1 MDVNAPARL
10 ADKPSIAQQ
19 NTERRHSALQRA
31 LALVL
36 ANALFWQP
44 ILVQAQG
51 VVASNPNTQVGQA
64 GNGVPVVN
72 IAAPNASG
80 LSHNQYQ
87 QYNVDAQGLILNNAT
102 DTAQATQLGGI
113 IQGNPNL
120 QGQAAGV
127 ILNEV
132 TGANPSQLKGYTEV
146 AGQAAKVIVA
156 NPHGITCN
164 GCGFINT
171 PQATLSTGKP
181 VLDAN
186 GQLQRFNVQ
195 GGSVAIEGAGLNA
208 SNVEQFDIITRSARI
223 NAQLHANKLNV
234 ITGRNDVDAQTLAA
248 TPLADDGS
256 SKPELAIDSSALG
269 GMYAGAVKLVG
280 TEAGVGVK
288 LAGDLAA
295 SGGDIQIDANGQ
307 LTMAQSAASGNIVA
321 KARDIDVSAPMY
333 AEGQVQLNAD
343 KTLTNR
349 KSIAAGQVVSLQ
361 ADQLNN
367 SGRVEAGVNADNS
380 RNKTGDVRVAA
391 RNMTNQGSVTA
402 SRDLTANVDARLDN
416 RKGQL
421 LSQDSLNVSAGQ
433 LDNQD
438 GKLLSDNSL
447 TVKGGALDN
456 GNGTLSAI
464 KSVTVQNDRLTNRSD
479 GQVTSGGALNLHV
492 QNLDNLGGMV
502 SARETVTVKAGR
514 FDNSNGTLVGSGG
527 VNLELLQQ
535 LTNSNAKVVS
545 GGDLLISGNAQIDNR
560 NGRLSSQGLLSLMA
574 AQVDNRNKGVI
585 TANSLSIDAKNID
598 NQNGILFSKGRLQ
611 LRGSGLDNRN
621 GEIAGNQLDFGLTGA
636 LLNSYGVIES
646 SASLTLGAARLDN
659 SQGQIGALG
668 STGTTELNISGTLDN
683 SRGRLQSA
691 NQHMDFSLG
700 RLTNNEGVIAHAGS
714 GRLGLGLPLLQDA
727 GGRVS
732 SNGTLSLSGERWTN
746 SSNVQAANLD
756 LDIATL
762 TQTEGGRLI
771 AAKRFTGRGQNWTNN
786 GLIGADGDLTLSLSG
801 SYTGAGRLTSLGTL
815 ELSAPSVLN
824 RGIITSAGDMRLLV
838 NDFTN
843 QRGHLYSLG
852 DLQISADAAGANAN
866 SIINRSGTL
875 TSDGDMLLA
884 ARSIQNIRDLLTVN
898 DAGIYSAQ
906 INEIA
911 CTTAGTGNLD
921 CSGGKEHHVWNIQ
934 QLEKLEVTAFSEAS
948 SITAGGDITLRGT
961 DFLNSSSTLASSGAL
976 TANFS
981 NNFSNIGVVPSTTH
995 TSRTFISERTR
1006 SPGGWYALADD
1017 FTQRYSQGGARYNAN
1032 DLGGLEA
1039 AMSNFIA
1046 STEREVTELR
1056 TINRQTPDQQSFAA
1070 LIQAGGNVSIETG
1083 NNFDNR
1089 AVQRGFTYVSGGER
1103 TNIDAPGTAHAT
1115 AIRLDSQLSP
1125 DLAQQQINPTTL
1137 PGFSLPS
1144 GQNGLFQLADEA
1156 SGGALLN
1163 TTGAG
1168 SHPYLI
1174 ETNPALT
1181 DMRQFLSSSYLL
1193 DNLGYNPDT
1202 QWKRLG
1208 DGYYEQRLVQQAVV
1222 SRTGQRYLAGLT
1234 SDEATFKYLM
1244 DNALAS
1250 RDALKLSVGVS
1261 LTGEQVAALT
1271 HDIVWMEEQ
1280 QVQGQRVLVPVLYL
1294 AQADNRLAAN
1304 GALIQGN
1311 DLQLIAGNNLNN
1323 VGTLLSRNNL
1333 SAKAG
1338 NTLLN
1343 SGLIQ
1348 TEQRLALEADN
1359 NLINHAG
1366 GVISGHDVSLLAKD
1380 GSVSNERSV
1389 TRHQSAMGASVW
1401 REDFA
1406 DNPARIESAG
1416 DLQAK
1421 AGKNINNIGGVMQAQ
1436 GGVRLEAGQDVNIAA
1451 VETQTRRANG
1461 PNQVNSTITQN
1472 GAQLSAT
1479 KNSSINAERNLDI
1492 TASQVNTQGNL
1503 ALSAGQDIR
1512 VQAAANQNEY
1522 ISRSKKVSEENR
1534 TIKQQASDLQAEGNL
1549 SLDAGNNLEVVAS
1562 KLKAQGN
1569 VTLDAAQDIS
1579 LTSALDEEAR
1589 FFSKRSKGS
1598 FRRSSSEQRESYAS
1612 TNVAT
1617 RVEAGQDILVNVTK
1631 GDDGSIG
1638 INGAENVTVI
1648 GSQLKAGNDLMMGA
1662 STDVAVL
1669 SGVEEHGAYSEKSKS
1684 GFMGLSKSGKSE
1696 LQTSATQVGSELR
1709 ADGDVVVA
1717 SGKDIRLRASAIKAD
1732 NDVELRS
1739 GLVDKTGDIN
1749 LVAAND
1755 EAYSRSEEYRKKAGL
1770 SVSGGFLSISSAKQ
1784 AGREAKSSTSV
1795 GSQVIAERDA
1805 SLQAERDI
1813 NVVGSRIQAGG
1824 NVNLDAGRDVNILAA
1839 QNSHAESDWEKK
1851 RQSGIGISGDDNGV
1865 TLFAGIERN
1874 AEKNRVEQQTAAAS
1888 QISARQDLGIR
1899 AKQDINQV
1907 GSDLLAVNDIDLT
1920 AGRNIRID
1928 SATETLLTEQQR
1940 EQQRN
1945 GLSATAN
1952 HNFGSTK
1959 DAVNKAGQGE
1969 DNVSKA
1975 SSTLRA
1981 IDSVSHFLSGPTGDG
1996 KFGKSTQST
2005 IEQSI
2010 EQTSRG
2016 STLDA
2021 GNDVTLSANNDV
2033 QVFGGQMR
2041 AGRDI
2046 NVSGRDVMLDVAKN
2060 SSSQETR
2067 ERQSWSGVHGGTSGG
2082 FKLGVGGS
2090 NGQVSSDASQSG
2102 STATVLEV
2110 GRDINLLAR
2119 NDLTL
2124 VGTQATAD
2132 RNINL
2137 HAGNDLNVRAARN
2150 DLDSQNTRKS
2160 GGGEVGLSVGS
2171 KGVGV
2176 YASVNLGR
2184 GNLER
2189 DNQLQQPAYLYAGN
2203 LLSFTSGQDTNI
2215 NGAILRGDEV
2225 LGRVGRDLN
2234 VSSAIDTGKAEG
2246 KEYDVSVT
2254 VTLGPGSGVS
2264 GSAGYGR
2271 TNGSTRWVQD
2281 QTRITGKNSVD
2292 VRTEKHTQLDGALI
2306 AADNGNLKLD
2316 TGTLGFSDI
2325 AGKDKEHGFY
2335 LNAGGSYGTD
2345 TRDASVEGKGSKDS
2359 DGWNLEGWN
2368 YERDR
2373 EQSVRATV
2381 GSGKIVVRN
2390 DAQTGADSTT
2400 GLNRDVD
2407 KAYEITRDDE
2417 KRTDVYASSRSINAA
2432 RTPFTTVE
2440 NWSDQLLTYDE
2451 TAQQNYEQAT
2461 RDANLAINRIE
2472 KALGRKLDSG
2482 ATTLEGADFA
2492 EQTFESLLRAGLSRS
2507 QATKVMESPDFQEKV
2522 LSELAFIAGV
2532 ELHEVK
2538 KATEALQKE
2547 IESLKNSAPI
2557 VLDSTYVDASEEEEL
2572 TAAQNVLRSMAAINS
2587 YAAEHPTEL
2596 EAVQIAITL
2605 AQGPKGMIQMIAFK
2619 AIEETP
2625 EGKKILT
2632 EMAQASELLGKKIAN
2647 LIEDKELHDDI
2658 PDEFS
2663 LIGGGVL
2670 MTGIVTG
2677 VVAGRNGK
2685 KTGKDASSTADSRT
2699 YTVANNEKRRDPC
2712 CFAAGTKVSTPYGD
2726 RAIETLRIGDIV
2738 WSKPEKGGKPF
2749 AAAITATHVRNDQP
2763 IYRLTLKGADE
2774 QGNEKREHLLVT
2786 PSHPFYVPAQR
2797 DFIPV
2802 SDLKTGD
2809 RLQSLADG
2817 ATENTSSEVESLE
2830 LYAPVGK
2837 TYNLTVDVGHTFY
2850 VGDLKTWVH
2859 NTGPCDP
2866 AGRGEAGSGG
2876 ARGSETSSDTPK
2888 GVTNPE
2894 ISKLDRPSIPEGMT
2908 QSQFGKN
2915 VIGWG
2920 ARPEGALQRLE
2931 TINSSDVASMQKQG
2945 LTREMAT
2952 QWKDFYSNE
2961 FARNANNF
2969 TARNRV
2975 KLMQKILDNWN

>member
-1 MDVNAPARL
+1 MDVTAPARL

-146 AGQAAKVIVA
+146 AGQPAKVIVA

-502 SARETVTVKAGR
+502 SARETLTVKTGR

-598 NQNGILFSKGRLQ
+598 NQNGTLFSKGRLQ

-866 SIINRSGTL
+866 SIVNRSGTL

-1338 NTLLN
+1338 SNLLN

-1436 GGVRLEAGQDVNIAA
+1436 GGVRLEAGQDVNIVAA
-1451 VETQTRRANG
+1451 QTQEGR
-1461 PNQVNSTITQN
+1461 IN
-1472 GAQLSAT
+1472 GANHTRSSVTQLPASVSAGQ
-1479 KNSSINAERNLDI
+1479 NIGVQASNDINVI
-1492 TASQVNTQGNL
+1492 ASQVEAQGNL
-1503 ALSAGQDIR
+1503 
-1512 VQAAANQNEY
+1512 VMN
-1522 ISRSKKVSEENR
+1522 
-1534 TIKQQASDLQAEGNL
+1534 
-1549 SLDAGNNLEVVAS
+1549 AGNNLNITSAANESQYYSKTKKVTDQQEHTQQVAS
-1562 KLKAQGN
+1562 TLTAKGN
-1569 VTLDAAQDIS
+1569 V
-1579 LTSALDEEAR
+1579 AL
-1589 FFSKRSKGS
+1589 
-1598 FRRSSSEQRESYAS
+1598 
-1612 TNVAT
+1612 
-1617 RVEAGQDILVNVTK
+1617 
-1631 GDDGSIG
+1631 
-1638 INGAENVTVI
+1638 
-1648 GSQLKAGNDLMMGA
+1648 
-1662 STDVAVL
+1662 
-1669 SGVEEHGAYSEKSKS
+1669 
-1684 GFMGLSKSGKSE
+1684 
-1696 LQTSATQVGSELR
+1696 
-1709 ADGDVVVA
+1709 
-1717 SGKDIRLRASAIKAD
+1717 
-1732 NDVELRS
+1732 
-1739 GLVDKTGDIN
+1739 
-1749 LVAAND
+1749 
-1755 EAYSRSEEYRKKAGL
+1755 
-1770 SVSGGFLSISSAKQ
+1770 SAKQ
-1784 AGREAKSSTSV
+1784 DLTVSA
-1795 GSQVIAERDA
+1795 SQV
-1805 SLQAERDI
+1805 
-1813 NVVGSRIQAGG
+1813 
-1824 NVNLDAGRDVNILAA
+1824 
-1839 QNSHAESDWEKK
+1839 
-1851 RQSGIGISGDDNGV
+1851 
-1865 TLFAGIERN
+1865 
-1874 AEKNRVEQQTAAAS
+1874 
-1888 QISARQDLGIR
+1888 
-1899 AKQDINQV
+1899 
-1907 GSDLLAVNDIDLT
+1907 
-1920 AGRNIRID
+1920 
-1928 SATETLLTEQQR
+1928 
-1940 EQQRN
+1940 
-1945 GLSATAN
+1945 
-1952 HNFGSTK
+1952 
-1959 DAVNKAGQGE
+1959 KAG
-1969 DNVSKA
+1969 
-1975 SSTLRA
+1975 
-1981 IDSVSHFLSGPTGDG
+1981 
-1996 KFGKSTQST
+1996 
-2005 IEQSI
+2005 
-2010 EQTSRG
+2010 
-2016 STLDA
+2016 DA
-2021 GNDVTLSANNDV
+2021 
-2033 QVFGGQMR
+2033 
-2041 AGRDI
+2041 
-2046 NVSGRDVMLDVAKN
+2046 
-2060 SSSQETR
+2060 
-2067 ERQSWSGVHGGTSGG
+2067 
-2082 FKLGVGGS
+2082 
-2090 NGQVSSDASQSG
+2090 
-2102 STATVLEV
+2102 
-2110 GRDINLLAR
+2110 
-2119 NDLTL
+2119 
-2124 VGTQATAD
+2124 
-2132 RNINL
+2132 
-2137 HAGNDLNVRAARN
+2137 
-2150 DLDSQNTRKS
+2150 
-2160 GGGEVGLSVGS
+2160 
-2171 KGVGV
+2171 
-2176 YASVNLGR
+2176 
-2184 GNLER
+2184 
-2189 DNQLQQPAYLYAGN
+2189 AYLYAGN
-2203 LLSFTSGQDTNI
+2203 NLNLLAEKNRDYSLYDMKKKGSFGAKQTQRDEVTDIRHVGTQITTGGDLLLTSGGDQRYQAAQLNSGRNLTLESG
-2215 NGAILRGDEV
+2215 GAITFEGV
-2225 LGRVGRDLN
+2225 KDLHQESHEKSKSDLAWN
-2234 VSSAIDTGKAEG
+2234 SMKGK
-2246 KEYDVSVT
+2246 
-2254 VTLGPGSGVS
+2254 
-2264 GSAGYGR
+2264 GR
-2271 TNGSTRWVQD
+2271 T
-2281 QTRITGKNSVD
+2281 
-2292 VRTEKHTQLDGALI
+2292 
-2306 AADNGNLKLD
+2306 
-2316 TGTLGFSDI
+2316 
-2325 AGKDKEHGFY
+2325 
-2335 LNAGGSYGTD
+2335 
-2345 TRDASVEGKGSKDS
+2345 
-2359 DGWNLEGWN
+2359 
-2368 YERDR
+2368 
-2373 EQSVRATV
+2373 
-2381 GSGKIVVRN
+2381 
-2390 DAQTGADSTT
+2390 
-2400 GLNRDVD
+2400 
-2407 KAYEITRDDE
+2407 
-2417 KRTDVYASSRSINAA
+2417 
-2432 RTPFTTVE
+2432 
-2440 NWSDQLLTYDE
+2440 DE
-2451 TAQQNYEQAT
+2451 TL
-2461 RDANLAINRIE
+2461 R
-2472 KALGRKLDSG
+2472 
-2482 ATTLEGADFA
+2482 
-2492 EQTFESLLRAGLSRS
+2492 QT
-2507 QATKVMESPDFQEKV
+2507 
-2522 LSELAFIAGV
+2522 
-2532 ELHEVK
+2532 
-2538 KATEALQKE
+2538 
-2547 IESLKNSAPI
+2547 
-2557 VLDSTYVDASEEEEL
+2557 
-2572 TAAQNVLRSMAAINS
+2572 
-2587 YAAEHPTEL
+2587 
-2596 EAVQIAITL
+2596 
-2605 AQGPKGMIQMIAFK
+2605 QMIAQGELAIRAVNGLQIDVKQVDQETVSQAIDAMVK
-2619 AIEETP
+2619 ADPQLAWLKDAERR
-2625 EGKKILT
+2625 GDVDWR
-2632 EMAQASELLGKKIAN
+2632 QV
-2647 LIEDKELHDDI
+2647 KELHDSFKYSHSGLGAGSQLVIAIVMAVVVGPAAMGALGGAGTAVAAGGSAIATSAATTATVSAINNRGNLGTVFKDVTSSDAMKGYAVNGLTASLTAGVYDGITGTKTNPVTNKVSIDLSSMENIGRFAASQTLQSGTYVALSKAAGMEGSFSDALTNSVLNTIAATSFDAVGGLNLEDGSPGKIAWHAFIGGTLAEASGSDFMTGAIAAGANEAVATQLRRKIIEMAPEQWDLLLTAASQLVGVMTVAGVGGDEKALETGAWITKNATQYNFLNHYEMEDFVGDMKACSTPECYQNTWKGTFGDI
-2658 PDEFS
+2658 EYDQLSQDNLADALATVGPARAKALLGEIHGGLAALGDWDCPPEACEYKLT
-2663 LIGGGVL
+2663 LIDRAFTAKAELQQTLVEGQGIVGGVL
-2670 MTGIVTG
+2670 TAPLGAVNAGVRNTGTVATVEARGVEKAYAYWSNARGAKAPVSSPLRLGETKAINDVSMTRVGRWMSPDELAQMQSTNKVVQGGGGQTFISTNGIADFKGAASKGSVYVEFDVPANSLLQG
-2677 VVAGRNGK
+2677 
-2685 KTGKDASSTADSRT
+2685 GKDGWFKMIGPDASKSQQFLL
-2699 YTVANNEKRRDPC
+2699 NKQ
-2712 CFAAGTKVSTPYGD
+2712 
-2726 RAIETLRIGDIV
+2726 
-2738 WSKPEKGGKPF
+2738 GG
-2749 AAAITATHVRNDQP
+2749 
-2763 IYRLTLKGADE
+2763 
-2774 QGNEKREHLLVT
+2774 EHL
-2786 PSHPFYVPAQR
+2786 PA
-2797 DFIPV
+2797 I
-2802 SDLKTGD
+2802 
-2809 RLQSLADG
+2809 
-2817 ATENTSSEVESLE
+2817 
-2830 LYAPVGK
+2830 
-2837 TYNLTVDVGHTFY
+2837 
-2850 VGDLKTWVH
+2850 
-2859 NTGPCDP
+2859 
-2866 AGRGEAGSGG
+2866 
-2876 ARGSETSSDTPK
+2876 
-2888 GVTNPE
+2888 
-2894 ISKLDRPSIPEGMT
+2894 
-2908 QSQFGKN
+2908 KN
-2915 VIGWG
+2915 I
-2920 ARPEGALQRLE
+2920 E
-2931 TINSSDVASMQKQG
+2931 
-2945 LTREMAT
+2945 
-2952 QWKDFYSNE
+2952 
-2961 FARNANNF
+2961 
-2969 TARNRV
+2969 
-2975 KLMQKILDNWN
+2975 ILDKK